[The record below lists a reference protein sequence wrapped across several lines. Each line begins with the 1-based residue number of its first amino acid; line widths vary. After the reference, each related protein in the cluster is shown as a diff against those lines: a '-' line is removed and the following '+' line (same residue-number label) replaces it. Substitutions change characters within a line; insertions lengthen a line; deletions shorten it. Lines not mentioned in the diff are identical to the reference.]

1 MSRFINT
8 AIAAAKKLV
17 KRKTYID
24 FSIVSFDKREVKT
37 GINNN
42 NSRTLFK
49 T

>member
-1 MSRFINT
+1 MISRFINI

-37 GINNN
+37 GI
-42 NSRTLFK
+42 K
-49 T
+49 TTIKKHAL

>member
-1 MSRFINT
+1 MSRLIN
-8 AIAAAKKLV
+8 IATNAAKKFV

-42 NSRTLFK
+42 NSRTLFI

>member
-1 MSRFINT
+1 MSRLINIAT
-8 AIAAAKKLV
+8 AAAKKLV

-24 FSIVSFDKREVKT
+24 FSIVIFDKREVKT
-37 GINNN
+37 GMNNN